1 MGVDNKVIFGFWE
14 RKKILL
20 LCFLLKILRKYIR
33 ERKYKNKRKEKKRL
47 KLNKLFLFTILNLFY
62 LF

>member
-20 LCFLLKILRKYIR
+20 LCFFLKILRKYIR
-33 ERKYKNKRKEKKRL
+33 ERKYKSRRKEKK
-47 KLNKLFLFTILNLFY
+47 KIKTQ
-62 LF
+62 